1 MRART
6 LLVIWLGVLAPLGMT
21 STAAARTSDAYTY
34 SFDQTWRAAVR
45 LIAVDFRF
53 PINDRDEDIGYIL
66 FQYQEGGRAH
76 HGSLELVRSQDDNG
90 TPVVRVVMQVNAMP
104 SYVERHLLDR
114 LRRKLTDEYGT
125 PPPSRRPEPAPP
137 AAPGEDEGEDED
149 APTE

>member
-6 LLVIWLGVLAPLGMT
+6 LLAIWLGVLAPLCVT
-21 STAAARTSDAYTY
+21 SSASARSSDAYTY

-53 PINDRDEDIGYIL
+53 PISDRDEEIGYIL

-76 HGSLELVRSQDDNG
+76 HGSLELVRAQDDNG

-125 PPPSRRPEPAPP
+125 PPPSRRPAPTPPAEAPP
-137 AAPGEDEGEDED
+137 EEDGEAPSAEE
-149 APTE
+149 